1 MGRSEPQLIASLPFR
16 FDTAG
21 VVTSIVRGIGAL
33 HGVLVD
39 GVLYLAFVRRN
50 IASAGG
56 LFLVC
61 GGVLLLARVVL
72 GNLEGTRGVITR
84 DAVVLQRGSV
94 FGIRAARPAGTFPL
108 GRFEQVRVERVL
120 PSADASGHGH
130 ERVLLVGKEGTPEIL
145 LARSDLD
152 AGRVLG
158 RDLAA
163 ALQLPFDER
172 LAPY

>member
-1 MGRSEPQLIASLPFR
+1 MASSQPQPLASLPFR

-21 VVTSIVRGIGAL
+21 VVTSIVRGIG
-33 HGVLVD
+33 VLFCVLAV
-39 GVLYLAFVRRN
+39 GVLYLTFVRRN

-56 LFLVC
+56 LLLVS
-61 GGVLLLARVVL
+61 GGVLLLAKVVL

-84 DAVVLQRGSV
+84 DGVVLQRGSV
-94 FGIRAARPAGTFPL
+94 FGIRTAGPTGTFPL
-108 GRFEQVRVERVL
+108 GRFKQVRVDRVL
-120 PSADASGHGH
+120 PSADTPSHGH
-130 ERVLLVGKEGTPEIL
+130 ERVVLVGKEGTPEIL

-158 RDLAA
+158 RNLAA
-163 ALQLPFDER
+163 ALELPFDER

>member
-1 MGRSEPQLIASLPFR
+1 MAPSQPQPIASLPFR

-33 HGVLVD
+33 FCVLAV
-39 GVLYLAFVRRN
+39 GVLYLTFVRRDF
-50 IASAGG
+50 ASAGG
-56 LFLVC
+56 LLLVSA
-61 GGVLLLARVVL
+61 GVLLFARVVL
-72 GNLEGTRGVITR
+72 GNLEGTRGVLTR
-84 DAVVLQRGSV
+84 DSVVLQRGSV
-94 FGIRAARPAGTFPL
+94 FGMRTAGPTGTFPL
-108 GRFEQVRVERVL
+108 GRFKEVRVDRVL
-120 PSADASGHGH
+120 PSADTSSHGH
-130 ERVLLVGKEGTPEIL
+130 ERVVLVGKEGTPEIL

-163 ALQLPFDER
+163 ALELPFDER

>member
-1 MGRSEPQLIASLPFR
+1 MATSQPQPVAPLPFR

-33 HGVLVD
+33 FCVLAV
-39 GVLYLAFVRRN
+39 GVLYLAFVRRDL
-50 IASAGG
+50 ASAAG

-72 GNLEGTRGVITR
+72 GNLEGTRGVVTR

-94 FGIRAARPAGTFPL
+94 FGMRTAGPAGTFPL
-108 GRFEQVRVERVL
+108 GRFKEVRVDRVL
-120 PSADASGHGH
+120 PSADPSNHGH
-130 ERVLLVGKEGTPEIL
+130 ERVVLVGKEGTPEIL

>member
-1 MGRSEPQLIASLPFR
+1 MATSQPQPVASLPFR

-33 HGVLVD
+33 FCVLAV
-39 GVLYLAFVRRN
+39 GVLYLTFVRRN
-50 IASAGG
+50 MASAGG
-56 LFLVC
+56 LLIVSA
-61 GGVLLLARVVL
+61 GVVLLARVVL
-72 GNLEGTRGVITR
+72 GNLAGTRGIITR

-94 FGIRAARPAGTFPL
+94 FWMRTAGPTGTFEL
-108 GRFEQVRVERVL
+108 RRFKQVRVDRVL
-120 PSADASGHGH
+120 PSADTSSHGH
-130 ERVLLVGKEGTPEIL
+130 ERVVLVGNEGTPEIL

-163 ALQLPFDER
+163 ALELPFDER

>member
-1 MGRSEPQLIASLPFR
+1 MATSQPQPVAPLPFR

-21 VVTSIVRGIGAL
+21 VITSIVRGIGAL
-33 HGVLVD
+33 FCVLAV
-39 GVLYLAFVRRN
+39 GVLYLAFVGRDL
-50 IASAGG
+50 ASAGG
-56 LFLVC
+56 LLLVC

-72 GNLEGTRGVITR
+72 GTLEGTRGVVTR
-84 DAVVLQRGSV
+84 DAVVLQRASV
-94 FGIRAARPAGTFPL
+94 FGMRTAGPTGTFPL
-108 GRFEQVRVERVL
+108 VRFKEVRVDRVL
-120 PSADASGHGH
+120 PSADPSSHGH
-130 ERVLLVGKEGTPEIL
+130 ERVVLVGKEGTPEIL